1 MIKVVCEKNETNI
14 EIKGNLHEVKVEFA
28 RMCIEIC
35 KSIGKQL
42 EEERK
47 IPEGEGSVHALA
59 DLITTFVFVDV
70 NPFYVLK
77 LDKKI
82 NEFNKKT
89 VDYIKDAINEFSSDT
104 VEELD
109 IDKLADFLGKI
120 FGVKERPEAGEPDA
134 AKPAQEVPEETE
146 CDNGGNYHSD
156 AVDDAEKPL
165 V

>member
-1 MIKVVCEKNETNI
+1 MIKVVCEKNETDI
-14 EIKGNLHEVKVEFA
+14 ESEGSLIEVKVEFA

-42 EEERK
+42 EEKRK

-59 DLITTFVFVDV
+59 DLITIFVFADA
-70 NPFYVLK
+70 NPFYALTH
-77 LDKKI
+77 DKEI

-89 VDYIKDAINEFSSDT
+89 VAYIKDAINEFSSDT

-120 FGVKERPEAGEPDA
+120 FGVKERSEAGEPEA
-134 AKPAQEVPEETE
+134 EEPAQEVPAEGG
-146 CDNGGNYHSD
+146 CDNEQS
-156 AVDDAEKPL
+156 V
-165 V
+165 